1 MELREYWRIFARRW
15 WLALLP
21 ALVVAVYTLVTYDK
35 PPTLYQVHMNFTAG
49 LPPQD
54 RPDDYTYDGY
64 YAWLTSEYVAN
75 GLADIARRERFAAA
89 VSARLAADGVLLP
102 DGAPIPP
109 GAIQGAIASD
119 NAQSLFV
126 IYITWGD
133 PDTLLAIA
141 DAVALELTENASAY
155 FAQLAGPSTGSGQAP
170 SAGRRG
176 ELAEP
181 SGQVLP
187 IPPARRVDTPVPV
200 ALPPSLRSQL
210 SGPVVRVALGL
221 AAGLAL
227 VFMLH
232 YLDPTIRDRAELE
245 ALGYE
250 VLGEISSPRRR

>member
-89 VSARLAADGVLLP
+89 VSARLVADGVLLP

-133 PDTLLAIA
+133 PETLLAIA
-141 DAVALELTENASAY
+141 DAITSELTENAGAY
-155 FAQLAGPSTGSGQAP
+155 LPQLAGPSAS
-170 SAGRRG
+170 RRG

-227 VFMLH
+227 VFLLH

-250 VLGEISSPRRR
+250 VLGEIPPLRRIRLA